1 MILEFIRRFMYGRY
15 GNDELNHFLMIVG
28 LICAAIW
35 SFIRSDIFSIFVLLI
50 IGFCYYRMF
59 SRNIA
64 KRQAENQR
72 FLSWYMPQKE
82 NISNAFFRFK
92 DRKEHKYFKCK
103 CCKTYLRVPR
113 GKGKISIHCP
123 NCGNEFVKKT

>member
-15 GNDELNHFLMIVG
+15 GNDQLNQFLMLLG
-28 LICAAIW
+28 LFFAALW
-35 SFIRSDIFSIFVLLI
+35 SFVQLGILTILVIII
-50 IGFCYYRMF
+50 IGLCYYRMF

-64 KRQAENQR
+64 KRQSENQR

-82 NISNAFFRFK
+82 KINNAVFRFK
-92 DRKEHKYFKCK
+92 DRKEHRYFKCK
-103 CCKTYLRVPR
+103 CCKTYLRVPK

>member
-28 LICAAIW
+28 LFCAAIW

-92 DRKEHKYFKCK
+92 DRKEHAALDCNAV
-103 CCKTYLRVPR
+103 RP
-113 GKGKISIHCP
+113 I
-123 NCGNEFVKKT
+123 

>member
-1 MILEFIRRFMYGRY
+1 
-15 GNDELNHFLMIVG
+15 
-28 LICAAIW
+28 
-35 SFIRSDIFSIFVLLI
+35 
-50 IGFCYYRMF
+50 MF

-113 GKGKISIHCP
+113 GKGKISIQLP
-123 NCGNEFVKKT
+123 KLWVMNCVKKT